1 MEKTS
6 VVLMEQGIIES
17 SCKSIYNHMKY
28 TTKYFLGPSAKSQG
42 PFRVSRV
49 VVVVKISNNYSP
61 NHIIIKKSLS
71 SYIIAK

>member
-49 VVVVKISNNYSP
+49 VVVVVKISNN
-61 NHIIIKKSLS
+61 
-71 SYIIAK
+71 

>member
-49 VVVVKISNNYSP
+49 VVVVVVKISNN
-61 NHIIIKKSLS
+61 
-71 SYIIAK
+71 